1 MQSHADLRDS
11 SSCAV
16 RVATEG
22 NIKVTF
28 SEEWSLP
35 KCL

>member
-1 MQSHADLRDS
+1 MRSHSDLWDS
-11 SSCAV
+11 RGCALK
-16 RVATEG
+16 VATEE
-22 NIKVTF
+22 NIKITF

>member
-1 MQSHADLRDS
+1 MRSHSDLRDS
-11 SSCAV
+11 SGCTLK
-16 RVATEG
+16 VATEE
-22 NIKVTF
+22 NIKITF